1 MNSLLLVLD
10 VLPVVLNLIA
20 MLIAIGIL
28 VHMWR
33 HRRPRSRVKPQGE
46 LKWVI

>member
-1 MNSLLLVLD
+1 MNNLLLVLD

-20 MLIAIGIL
+20 MMIAIGIL

-33 HRRPRSRVKPQGE
+33 YRRPRRRVKPQENPHG
-46 LKWVI
+46 

>member
-1 MNSLLLVLD
+1 MNNLLLVLD
-10 VLPVVLNLIA
+10 VLPVVLNIIA

-33 HRRPRSRVKPQGE
+33 CRRPKENANG
-46 LKWVI
+46 